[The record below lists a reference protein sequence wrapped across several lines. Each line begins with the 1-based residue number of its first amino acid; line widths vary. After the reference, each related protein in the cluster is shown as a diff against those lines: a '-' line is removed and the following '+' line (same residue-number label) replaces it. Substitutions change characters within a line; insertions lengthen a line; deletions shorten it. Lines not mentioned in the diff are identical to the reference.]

1 MRPEIKERLE
11 RETKNHNVVL
21 YMKGNALFPRCGFS
35 AAALAALQPF
45 GEVYTV
51 DVLEDPEVRDAIKEY
66 SSWPTIPQVFIHGK
80 FIGGSDILRAVY
92 ETGKVEPLI
101 RAGPPCALSPRAS
114 R

>member
-66 SSWPTIPQVFIHGK
+66 SSWPTIPQVYIHGK
-80 FIGGSDILRAVY
+80 FIGGPDIVRHPFGSSVRERLVPHA
-92 ETGKVEPLI
+92 
-101 RAGPPCALSPRAS
+101 PPAPRP
-114 R
+114 